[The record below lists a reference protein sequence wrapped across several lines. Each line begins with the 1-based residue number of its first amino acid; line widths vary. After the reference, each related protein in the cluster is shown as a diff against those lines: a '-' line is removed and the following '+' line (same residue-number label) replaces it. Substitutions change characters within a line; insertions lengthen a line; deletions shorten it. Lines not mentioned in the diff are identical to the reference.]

1 MPDKNL
7 TSFVAWWGAVV
18 ATLVFL
24 WDIYKW
30 VKSGPSVVVSARPN
44 MKTSVGAPQNL
55 SGKHY
60 VVVEAVN
67 KGNKKTTIT
76 HLVYYHYSSIIKRIL
91 KKPSATFF
99 VPNTGL
105 DQRLPHVLEP
115 GERWLGIIEQSKDL
129 EKMAGQGYLH
139 CGINHA
145 LKAKPVLQRVRIG
158 MTERAHNDRVQP
170 IAHTAGSD

>member
-30 VKSGPSVVVSARPN
+30 LRSGANIVVSARPN
-44 MKTSVGAPQNL
+44 MQTFGGLTQSLKDTS
-55 SGKHY
+55 Y

-76 HLVYYHYSSIIKRIL
+76 HLIGCHYPSLIKKLL
-91 KKPSATFF
+91 KKQSTAFF
-99 VPNTGL
+99 VANTGPS
-105 DQRLPHVLEP
+105 QPLPHVLEP
-115 GERWLGIIEQSKDL
+115 GERWLGIIEQNEKL
-129 EKMAGQGYLH
+129 EKMARNGYLY
-139 CGINHA
+139 CGINHS
-145 LKAKPVLQRVRIG
+145 LKTKPVLQRVRIG
-158 MTERAHNDRVQP
+158 KGT
-170 IAHTAGSD
+170 